1 MWRDVCYGLR
11 QLRRYRTTSALAI
24 LLLGIGIGANT
35 LVFSLVN
42 VLLLKPLPV
51 RDPENLFMLQEIA
64 PHQVR
69 PNTFNPYPIYSDVV
83 KKSPL
88 VAAAIAEQGWYEADV
103 FPLRAGN
110 SVRLVRT
117 QMVSPN
123 YFTDLGVD
131 AYAGRVLNEADAE
144 ATGTGPEGTPAVLSF
159 QFWQSEFAGNR
170 AAIGRTIRLKDT
182 PFLVVGVLPREF
194 HSSDIDRAPD
204 VRLPISA
211 APLLHGQ
218 AVTDPGPGAQSFQI
232 LLRLGPGVSPAR
244 AATALLPDLQRANEW
259 LLRQAA
265 ARRKDPALGPPLDEE
280 LREIRETRLALAPIG
295 HGDSQLRDQ
304 FARALRLLLGGVAL
318 LLAAVCANVA
328 GLLLAK
334 ANQRRKEMGIR
345 LAVGASRRQLIG
357 QLLTEHLLLALPAAA
372 LGAALAYALAPALL
386 GLLPTPRDL
395 GQVSS
400 PLILGISPD
409 LRVLAFAAIL
419 TGSCVLFFGLLPA
432 WHATRVSLAMEL
444 KAARGQVHATGRPLG
459 PALAPVVV
467 QVAFGVVLLSA
478 AALMLRTFSNLEH
491 LDPGFDRA
499 HIIEFT
505 SEPDAAGYTAQQTAA
520 FYRALKERVVALPG
534 VASVA
539 FAGRGVMRGVGM
551 KMTLAPEG
559 VTLPS
564 NTFLNTSTNQVSPG
578 YFGTMGIALVAG
590 RDLTEEDAAPGAP
603 RDLKPRPIVVNRAFA
618 AAFFPGENAV
628 GKFLVQGTDGKHTP
642 NFAIVGVVATAK
654 YRSLREPDPPTMY
667 TTMADSQIPAGSL
680 LYVRTHG
687 APQGIAGAVR
697 QTLAALDPAVPL
709 VETLTLD
716 REVETSLWQER
727 LVAILSAFFGGAAV
741 LLAGIGLYGSLA
753 YSVEQRRREIGIR
766 VAVGARS
773 GHIVR
778 AVCSPIALAV
788 SLGLA
793 AGLAASALLLRLTG
807 HLLYGVRPLDPLS
820 LILAIVFVCLCA
832 AAVATPPARR
842 AARID
847 PASALREE

>member
-1 MWRDVCYGLR
+1 MWRDVSYGLR
-11 QLRRYRTTSALAI
+11 QLRRYRTTSTLAI

-51 RDPENLFMLQEIA
+51 RDPENLFILQEIA
-64 PHQVR
+64 ARQVR
-69 PNTFNPYPIYSDVV
+69 PNTFNSYPIYSDVV

-88 VAAAIAEQGWYEADV
+88 VAAAMAEQGWYEADT
-103 FPLRAGN
+103 FPLRSGN

-123 YFTDLGVD
+123 YFADLGVS

-144 ATGTGPEGTPAVLSF
+144 ATGTGPEGTPVVLSF
-159 QFWQSEFAGNR
+159 QFWQSQFAGNR
-170 AAIGRTIRLKDT
+170 AAIGRTIRLKET

-244 AATALLPDLQRANEW
+244 AAAALLPDYQRTSEW
-259 LLRQAA
+259 LERQAF
-265 ARRKDPALGPPLDEE
+265 ARQKDPATSYPLDVV
-280 LREIRETRLALAPIG
+280 LREIRETRLVLAPIG

-318 LLAAVCANVA
+318 LLVAVCANVA

-400 PLILGISPD
+400 PLILSISPG

-419 TGSCVLFFGLLPA
+419 TVCCVLFFGVLPA
-432 WHATRVSLAMEL
+432 WHATRVSLATEL

-459 PALAPVVV
+459 PALAPVIV

-478 AALMLRTFSNLEH
+478 AGLMLRTYWNLEH
-491 LDPGFDRA
+491 LDAGFDRA
-499 HIIEFT
+499 HVVEFT
-505 SEPDAAGYTAQQTAA
+505 SEPDAAGYTVQQTAA

-534 VASVA
+534 AASVA
-539 FAGRGVMRGVGM
+539 FASRGVMRGVGM
-551 KMTLAPEG
+551 KMTLSPEG

-590 RDLTEEDAAPGAP
+590 RDLTGVDAAV
-603 RDLKPRPIVVNRAFA
+603 DLKLRPIIVNRAFA

-642 NFAIVGVVATAK
+642 NYAIVGVVATAK

-667 TTMADSQIPAGSL
+667 TAMSDSQIPAGSL

-697 QTLAALDPAVPL
+697 GELAALDPAVPL
-709 VETLTLD
+709 VEVLTLD
-716 REVETSLWQER
+716 QEVETSLWQER

-766 VAVGARS
+766 VAVGARF

-788 SLGLA
+788 SLGVA

-807 HLLYGVRPLDPLS
+807 RLLYGVRPFDPLS

-832 AAVATPPARR
+832 ALAAAPPARR

>member
-1 MWRDVCYGLR
+1 MWRDLSYGLR

-42 VLLLKPLPV
+42 ELLLKPLPV
-51 RDPENLFMLQEIA
+51 RDPENLFLLQQITA
-64 PHQVR
+64 HQVR
-69 PNTFNPYPIYSDVV
+69 PNTFNPYLLYSDVV
-83 KKSPL
+83 KKSPP
-88 VAAAIAEQGWYEADV
+88 VAAAVAEQGWYEADV
-103 FPLRAGN
+103 FPLRSGN

-123 YFTDLGVD
+123 YFADLGVS
-131 AYAGRVLNEADAE
+131 AYAGRVLNEADAD
-144 ATGTGPEGTPAVLSF
+144 ASGTGPEGTPAVLSY
-159 QFWQSEFAGNR
+159 QFWQSQFAGNR
-170 AAIGRTIRLKDT
+170 AAIGRTIRLKEV

-204 VRLPISA
+204 VRLPLSA
-211 APLLHGQ
+211 APLLYGK
-218 AVTDPGPGAQSFQI
+218 ALTDPIGMQTFQI
-232 LLRLGPGVSPAR
+232 LLRLAPGVSPAQ
-244 AATALLPDLQRANEW
+244 AAAALLPDYQRTSEW
-259 LLRQAA
+259 LERQAFA
-265 ARRKDPALGPPLDEE
+265 LRKDPAMGPPLDEA
-280 LREIRETRLALAPIG
+280 LREIRETRLVLAPIANG
-295 HGDSQLRDQ
+295 NSQLRDQ

-318 LLAAVCANVA
+318 LLVAVCANVA

-334 ANQRRKEMGIR
+334 SNQRRREMGIR

-372 LGAALAYALAPALL
+372 LGAAVAYTLAPALL

-400 PLILGISPD
+400 PLILSISPD
-409 LRVLAFAAIL
+409 LRVLAFTAML
-419 TGSCVLFFGLLPA
+419 TAGCVLIFGMLPA
-432 WHATRVSLAMEL
+432 WHATRVSLATEL
-444 KAARGQVHATGRPLG
+444 KAARGQVHATRA
-459 PALAPVVV
+459 ALVPVVV
-467 QVAFGVVLLSA
+467 QVAFGVLLLSA
-478 AALMLRTFSNLEH
+478 AGLMLHSYWNLEH
-491 LDPGFDRA
+491 LDAGFDRA

-505 SEPDAAGYTAQQTAA
+505 TEPDAAGYTAEQTAA
-520 FYRALKERVVALPG
+520 FYRTLKERAVALPG
-534 VASVA
+534 AASVA

-578 YFGTMGIALVAG
+578 YFGTMGIALLAG
-590 RDLTEEDAAPGAP
+590 RDLIEEDAAPSAP
-603 RDLKPRPIVVNRAFA
+603 RDLKPRPIMVNRAFA
-618 AAFFPGENAV
+618 AAFFPGQNAV
-628 GKFLVQGTDGKHTP
+628 GKFLVQGSDGKHTP
-642 NFAIVGVVATAK
+642 NYAIVGVVATAK

-667 TTMADSQIPAGSL
+667 TAMADNQIPAGSL

-687 APQGIAGAVR
+687 APGAIAGAVR
-697 QTLAALDPAVPL
+697 GALAALDSAVPL
-709 VETLTLD
+709 VEVLTLD
-716 REVETSLWQER
+716 QEVETSLWQER

-766 VAVGARS
+766 VAVGARF
-773 GHIVR
+773 GHIVE
-778 AVCSPIALAV
+778 AVCSPMALAV
-788 SLGLA
+788 SLGVA
-793 AGLAASALLLRLTG
+793 AGAAASALLLRLTG
-807 HLLYGVRPLDPLS
+807 HLLFGVRPLDPLS
-820 LILAIVFVCLCA
+820 MILAIAFVCLCA
-832 AAVATPPARR
+832 VLAAAPPARR